1 MVLPISHRGRFCC
14 RLWIYGETVIFL
26 NSICFSFLVTVYLV
40 TAVTNRLKG
49 LFFWQGLLDWQLLP
63 ANSRTSF
70 GGSNT
75 PLP

>member
-1 MVLPISHRGRFCC
+1 MVIIC
-14 RLWIYGETVIFL
+14 
-26 NSICFSFLVTVYLV
+26 NSICFSFLITVYLV

-49 LFFWQGLLDWQLLP
+49 LYFWWGSLDWQLLP

-75 PLP
+75 KLIILQPREVPIKLLSPAGPR